1 VGSVVASVKVGA
13 WVASKTTQICQDEK
27 SGEAGGEVQRRAGEA
42 LGSEAEACGS
52 EARSQPTGDGA
63 APGPG
68 AI

>member
-1 VGSVVASVKVGA
+1 VGA
-13 WVASKTTQICQDEK
+13 WVARKTTQICQDEK
-27 SGEAGGEVQRRAGEA
+27 RGEAGGEVQRRAGEALGSEA

-68 AI
+68 VI